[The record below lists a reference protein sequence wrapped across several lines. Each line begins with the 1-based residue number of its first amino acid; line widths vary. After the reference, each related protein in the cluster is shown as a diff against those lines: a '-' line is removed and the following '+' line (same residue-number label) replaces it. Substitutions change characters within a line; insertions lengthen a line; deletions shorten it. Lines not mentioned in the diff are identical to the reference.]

1 MDIALDY
8 YRIFEAVAR
17 HRSFTRAAAQLG
29 VSQSALSHAMRHL
42 ETRLDVRL
50 LTRTTRSVVPTEA
63 GVRLIQRLG
72 PHLEEIEQALAALR
86 DTRER
91 PAHYRR
97 GACRQRGT
105 LAGAKA
111 IYAAIS

>member
-1 MDIALDY
+1 MV
-8 YRIFEAVAR
+8 VAR
-17 HRSFTRAAAQLG
+17 ERSFTRAAAQLG

-63 GVRLIQRLG
+63 GERLIQRLG
-72 PHLEEIEQALAALR
+72 PHLEEIEQARLHCETPR
-86 DTRER
+86 TPGGQ

-97 GACRQRGT
+97 RACRQRGT